1 VFKVGDKVVYHSVY
15 DNQQEVGWDGDEIG
29 LEGRE
34 GVIVTV
40 NSYNYGVWFKGWHR
54 GHSCGMK
61 IDEYG
66 AGYFVDPKYLQPVL
80 TTILELEE
88 ML

>member
-1 VFKVGDKVVYHSVY
+1 MFKVGDKVVYYEVID
-15 DNQQEVGWDGDEIG
+15 DNQETGWDGVDVG

-34 GVIVTV
+34 GVIVSV
-40 NSYNYGVWFKGWHR
+40 NSHSYGVWFKGWHR
-54 GHSCGMK
+54 GHTCGMK
-61 IDEYG
+61 IDEYN
-66 AGYFVDPKYLQPVL
+66 AGYFVHDKYLQPVL